1 MLYIALLLIMSGL
14 LLFAYSVISGSV
26 SRSSSPQ
33 PVTKPHDDSG
43 PGGDDEEWPVFQDD
57 LSDGISGSE
66 SMTDV
71 RSKRDP
77 DEALEAPE
85 LFQDAADGSS
95 DDDIVGEYDRFSVD
109 DLDLPDIDL
118 PLVEPVILE
127 DGDSSDN
134 PVSVSPAVSVEENG
148 AATEPADADSVDAVL
163 YEDSSSLI
171 DYANRSGSI
180 DASLD
185 DYRNIRRRGSGS
197 LSVSKNGVN
206 FLMGSKLFRFD
217 FNKFNRVHYGE
228 NFIALGIRGG
238 DDVKL
243 FIIDRPGN
251 MISIAHE
258 NYQEFLEE
266 SGQSV

>member
-1 MLYIALLLIMSGL
+1 MLYISLLLIMSGL

-26 SRSSSPQ
+26 CRSVNPQ
-33 PVTKPHDDSG
+33 PVTKPHDD
-43 PGGDDEEWPVFQDD
+43 PRLPGDDEEWPILQDD
-57 LSDGISGSE
+57 FSDRISRSE
-66 SMTDV
+66 SIQDAE
-71 RSKRDP
+71 SKRGV

-85 LFQDAADGSS
+85 LFPDAGDSS
-95 DDDIVGEYDRFSVD
+95 SNDDIAGEYDRFSID

-127 DGDSSDN
+127 DGDFSDSPGSVN
-134 PVSVSPAVSVEENG
+134 PGVSEEENL
-148 AATEPADADSVDAVL
+148 AAPADADSVDAVL

-180 DASLD
+180 DPSLD

-228 NFIALGIRGG
+228 NFIALGIRGVEA
-238 DDVKL
+238 VKL

-251 MISIAHE
+251 MIRVAHE